1 MVYDSLTCTYFLHI
15 IAWND
20 VQKISEVKFLEIYLE
35 VSKYLC
41 VCGQDRLNL
50 AITTRVPEDWV
61 AE

>member
-35 VSKYLC
+35 VSEISMC
-41 VCGQDRLNL
+41 MW
-50 AITTRVPEDWV
+50 TRQT
-61 AE
+61 